1 MSADTPVNQA
11 FEEARNARHKIEVV
25 KPIKLDRN
33 GVRDVLTEAIAE
45 DFEQVYV
52 IGFKNKQAHF
62 KGSKLDSN
70 MEIIGALEMC
80 KMQIYE
86 QSGS

>member
-1 MSADTPVNQA
+1 M
-11 FEEARNARHKIEVV
+11 KVV
-25 KPIKLDRN
+25 EPIKLDRN
-33 GVRDVLTEAIAE
+33 GVRDVLNEAIAE

-52 IGFKNKQAHF
+52 IGFKGKQAHF

-70 MEIIGALEMC
+70 MEMIGAIEMC